1 MKYIHYEASC
11 ESDHFDLLEAALR
24 NLQREKLDETSLSFI
39 ANYVKKM
46 EEKSSYIDFLE
57 KDMGCFDE
65 ESSANKNGDGISV
78 E

>member
-24 NLQREKLDETSLSFI
+24 NLQRDKLDENSLSYI

-57 KDMGCFDE
+57 KNMRCFDE
-65 ESSANKNGDGISV
+65 ESSAKQSENGISV